1 MPIRS
6 NVLETEAR
14 TRPRVVAEAEVPTPE
29 VVDLPLRVLK
39 ASPSLRAAGLDAAH
53 ITTLAELAPSW
64 PPIVVRRADH
74 SVIDGQHRIAAAAR
88 LGLTTLP
95 AVMFDGTA
103 DDAYVEFVRCNVGHG
118 LPLSLD
124 ERRAAVARILRTH
137 PERSDR
143 SIAALCGVSPK
154 TVARVRDERAV
165 HQASRRPPAAIKGRV
180 GRDGRVRPVD
190 PEAVRTRIAEELARR
205 PEASLRAIAQVVGAS
220 PETVRSVKNKL
231 RTGDSVASRRVT
243 VDRVPEAT
251 VLGLLS
257 RKQRCERPW
266 QDDRALAAR
275 DGGARFVEWFDA
287 TAVDSVDGWEHA
299 GVVPLSRV
307 YEVADEARR
316 RAAFWLRFAETL
328 EGQVRRRA

>member
-1 MPIRS
+1 MPVRS
-6 NVLETEAR
+6 KMLHTEPR
-14 TRPRVVAEAEVPTPE
+14 SRPRVVPELE
-29 VVDLPLRVLK
+29 VVDLAIGALK

-53 ITTLAELAPSW
+53 ITTLVELAPNW
-64 PPIVVRRADH
+64 PPIVVRRADR

-95 AVMFDGTA
+95 AVLFDGTT

-118 LPLSLD
+118 LPLTLE

-143 SIAALCGVSPK
+143 SIAELCGVSPK
-154 TVARVRDERAV
+154 TVARMRDEQAV
-165 HQASRRPPAAIKGRV
+165 REASRRTAPPPVAGRV

-190 PEAVRTRIAEELARR
+190 AEAVRTRIAEELARR
-205 PEASLRAIAQVVGAS
+205 PDASLRSIAQVVGAS

-231 RTGDSVASRRVT
+231 RNGDSATTRRVPI
-243 VDRVPEAT
+243 DPAPEAT

-257 RKQRCERPW
+257 RRQRCERPW
-266 QDDRALAAR
+266 QDDRALAAG

-287 TAVDSVDGWEHA
+287 TAVDPVDSWEHA

-316 RAAFWLRFAETL
+316 RAAFWLGFAETL

>member
-1 MPIRS
+1 VPVRS
-6 NVLETEAR
+6 KVLQTEPRASG
-14 TRPRVVAEAEVPTPE
+14 RPRVVPERTGPE
-29 VVDLPLRVLK
+29 VVDLPLAALP
-39 ASPSLRAAGLDAAH
+39 ASPSLRAGGLDRAH
-53 ITTLAELAPSW
+53 IATLAELAPSW

-95 AVMFDGTA
+95 AVLFDGTA

-124 ERRAAVARILRTH
+124 ERRAAVSRILRTH

-143 SIAALCGVSPK
+143 SIAELCGVSPK
-154 TVARVRDERAV
+154 TVARVRDEREASA
-165 HQASRRPPAAIKGRV
+165 ASRRRPTPITGRV

-231 RTGDSVASRRVT
+231 RSGHSVATRPVHA
-243 VDRVPEAT
+243 DPAPEAT
-251 VLGLLS
+251 ILGLLS
-257 RKQRCERPW
+257 RKQRCARPW
-266 QDDRALAAR
+266 QDDRALADR
-275 DGGARFVEWFDA
+275 DGGAQFVQWFDA
-287 TAVDSVDGWEHA
+287 TAVESADGWEHV

-316 RAAFWLRFAETL
+316 RAAFWLGFAETL